1 MKVKSRYLVLFLLPT
16 VTLFVLIYAVPLVTV
31 FVTSL
36 TNYRLINRN
45 TEFIGFE
52 NYIRLF
58 QDSAFLQATANTFV
72 WIILQCTLHVGLGLL
87 VALLLYKRPWGWKF
101 IRTVY
106 MIPNIISNAAIAIIF
121 LNVFNP
127 TFGVIN
133 SALRIIGLESLTRNW
148 LMDVNTAFPS
158 VTATWF
164 IFAGYT
170 TTIILAH
177 AISIDSG
184 FIEAAKV
191 DGASNFQIDML
202 IMLPLLKKIIGT
214 TAIMAAAYM
223 LQMFDLI
230 YITTTGGPGRITT
243 NLPLLLYSIYKRE
256 NNYAYANTVGV
267 IIILIGILAITLINK
282 LFRINKNEN

>member
-1 MKVKSRYLVLFLLPT
+1 MVSLFI
-16 VTLFVLIYAVPLVTV
+16 LIYAVPLVTV

-36 TNYRLINRN
+36 TNYRLINPK
-45 TEFIGFE
+45 TVFVGVS

-58 QDSAFLQATANTFV
+58 HDPAFVQAISNTFI
-72 WIILQCTLHVGLGLL
+72 WIALQCTLHVGLGVLL
-87 VALLLYKRPWGWKF
+87 ALMLYKKPLGWKF

-106 MIPNIISNAAIAIIF
+106 MAPNIISNAAIAIIF

-133 SALRIIGLESLTRNW
+133 SILRIAGLESLTHNW
-148 LMDVNTAFPS
+148 LMDIKTAFPS

-177 AISIDSG
+177 AISIDEG
-184 FIEAAKV
+184 IIEAARV
-191 DGASNFQIDML
+191 DGATNFQIDML

-214 TAIMAAAYM
+214 TSVMAGAYM

-230 YITTTGGPGRITT
+230 YLTTLGGPGRITT
-243 NLPLLLYSIYKRE
+243 NLPLLLYSTYKTE

-267 IIILIGILAITLINK
+267 VIIFAGVIVIAIINK
-282 LFRINKNEN
+282 LFRINKSDY

>member
-1 MKVKSRYLVLFLLPT
+1 MNPKIEFAG
-16 VTLFVLIYAVPLVTV
+16 FV
-31 FVTSL
+31 
-36 TNYRLINRN
+36 
-45 TEFIGFE
+45 

-58 QDSAFLQATANTFV
+58 GDRNFYQAISNTFI
-72 WIILQCTLHVGLGLL
+72 WIVLQCTLHVGLGLL
-87 VALLLYKRPWGWKF
+87 IALLLYKKPRGWKF
-101 IRTVY
+101 IRTTY

-127 TFGVIN
+127 GFGVIN
-133 SALRIIGLESLTRNW
+133 SVLRMMGLESLTRNW
-148 LMDVNTAFPS
+148 LMDIKTAFPS

-177 AISIDSG
+177 ALSIDEG
-184 FIEAAKV
+184 ITEAARV
-191 DGASNFQIDML
+191 DGASNFQLDML

-214 TAIMAAAYM
+214 TSLMAGAYM

-230 YITTTGGPGRITT
+230 YLTNTGGPGRITT
-243 NLPLLLYSIYKRE
+243 NLPLLLYSTYKTE

-267 IIILIGILAITLINK
+267 VIIIAGVLVIAVINK
-282 LFRINKNEN
+282 IFRINKIDY